1 MRFSHPL
8 AHATRAAILA
18 DKTLMSLLLSP
29 LAAIGA
35 TVLAA
40 LAAMGRVALF
50 AFETV
55 THLFRPPFY
64 GRELWI
70 ALVQIGWLSLPVVG
84 LTALFTGGAL
94 ALQIY
99 SGGAR
104 FNAEEVVPSIVAIGM
119 VRELGPVL
127 GGLMVA
133 ARVASSIAAEIG
145 TMKVTEQIDA
155 LTTLSTHPMK
165 YLTLPRVLAA
175 TLAVPVLVAVG
186 DAIGIMGGYIVGVTR
201 LGFNE
206 AAYLKNTV
214 DFLELWDVT
223 SGLIKGAAFG
233 FIIATMG
240 CYYGM
245 NSGRGA
251 QGVGRATK
259 AAVVA
264 ASVLILAA
272 NYLLTEAFFTS

>member
-1 MRFSHPL
+1 MSVL
-8 AHATRAAILA
+8 A
-18 DKTLMSLLLSP
+18 P
-29 LAAIGA
+29 LAALGRLVLGGLA
-35 TVLAA
+35 TL
-40 LAAMGRVALF
+40 GRMAIF
-50 AFETV
+50 AGETLS
-55 THLFRPPFY
+55 HLVRPPFY
-64 GRELWI
+64 PKEFLS
-70 ALVQIGWLSLPVVG
+70 ALLQIGWFSLPVVG

-99 SGGAR
+99 AGGAR
-104 FNAEEVVPSIVAIGM
+104 FSAEAVVPSIVAIGM

-155 LTTLSTHPMK
+155 LTTLSTNPMK
-165 YLTLPRVLAA
+165 YLTVPRVLAA

-186 DAIGIMGGYIVGVTR
+186 DSIGIFGGYLVGVNR
-201 LGFNE
+201 LGFNP
-206 AAYLKNTV
+206 ATYLKNTRE
-214 DFLELWDVT
+214 FLEVWDIV
-223 SGLIKGAAFG
+223 SGLWKGAAFG
-233 FIIATMG
+233 FIVALMG

-264 ASVLILAA
+264 ASVLILAT
-272 NYLLTEAFFTS
+272 NYILTEVFFSA